1 MSLANMNVPA
11 EEGSLRTASE
21 GDMLLYI
28 ENSKES
34 TPKKP
39 PKNLLELI
47 SKLSV
52 VKLYKINV

>member
-34 TPKKP
+34 TPKKN

>member
-34 TPKKP
+34 TPKKT

>member
-34 TPKKP
+34 TPKKKTQKP
-39 PKNLLELI
+39 IRTNKQ
-47 SKLSV
+47 
-52 VKLYKINV
+52 VKRG

>member
-1 MSLANMNVPA
+1 MSLANMNVLA

-34 TPKKP
+34 TPKKT